1 MKRSLK
7 TRHLILLLV
16 IILALALSACE
27 RPLQEEIDEEPET
40 ESAYP
45 ATLEEDGVPVESK
58 REPFLPLV
66 TELNSAEGY
75 PSPSGG
81 IEFEASQETEP
92 AEPPEPEG
100 LIYEVQ
106 PGDTVYDLNAG
117 DGRGLVIAARD
128 FGARAA
134 GIEVEPLHC
143 AVAWLRA
150 LFGGVI
156 ARVSVHRGDLFRA
169 ELSSADVVFLYP
181 TPALLARLR
190 PRLEYELRPNTR
202 IVSMLFPLEG
212 WEPAGIDI
220 GHLIFCYRTPLKSGS
235 IDSYLRQSIAESP

>member
-1 MKRSLK
+1 MSTTFDMWSALAVLGL
-7 TRHLILLLV
+7 TL
-16 IILALALSACE
+16 LALAGCWSAIP
-27 RPLQEEIDEEPET
+27 RIYGFPKGTLRHLQIRR
-40 ESAYP
+40 AM
-45 ATLEEDGVPVESK
+45 
-58 REPFLPLV
+58 
-66 TELNSAEGY
+66 ELA
-75 PSPSGG
+75 
-81 IEFEASQETEP
+81 
-92 AEPPEPEG
+92 
-100 LIYEVQ
+100 EVQ

-134 GIEVEPLHC
+134 GVEVEPLHC

-169 ELSSADVVFLYP
+169 DLSDADVVFLYL

-220 GHLIFCYRTPLKSGS
+220 GHLIFYYRTPLKPGS